1 MGHRLSRLKG
11 FHIHATDGEIGHID
25 DFVLDE
31 TTWTIQYLVVDTS
44 NFIGGKWVVVSP
56 SVIQSVEWGKLR
68 VNVSLSFDLCAGRC
82 GPMSPKWVC
91 LSFLIGTRTRR
102 SVSLLR

>member
-1 MGHRLSRLKG
+1 MGHRLSRLRG

-31 TTWTIQYLVVDTS
+31 ATWTIQYLIVDTS
-44 NFIGGKWVVVSP
+44 NFVGGKWVVLSP

-68 VNVSLSFDLCAGRC
+68 VNVSLSRDAIRS
-82 GPMSPKWVC
+82 GPT
-91 LSFLIGTRTRR
+91 LE
-102 SVSLLR
+102 SLDVPAADKAPTHAFIF

>member
-44 NFIGGKWVVVSP
+44 NYVGGKWVVVSP
-56 SVIQSVEWGKLR
+56 TVIQSVEWGKLR
-68 VNVSLSFDLCAGRC
+68 VNVSLSRDAIRKGPTLDNLDLPASDKA
-82 GPMSPKWVC
+82 PTHA
-91 LSFLIGTRTRR
+91 FIF
-102 SVSLLR
+102 